1 MSNSVLIALAK
12 SVKDLRDAFASLSK
26 QPGPQGDP
34 GRDGIDGKN
43 GVDGQRGIDGKNG
56 VDGRDGID
64 GKDGRP
70 GKDGAAGRPGRDG
83 KDGKDGEPGQIGPM
97 PKHEWRGTEL
107 RFQSAPKKWGKW
119 VDLRGPA
126 GAPGA
131 VVVQGG
137 EGGTPLDPKDIDL
150 VSGVQTGDEMLMV
163 RDGKFVRVKIAL
175 SGVPLNA
182 VTVDGQYVTVN
193 GEYVVVSE

>member
-1 MSNSVLIALAK
+1 MSNAVLVALAK
-12 SVKDLRDAFASLSK
+12 SVKDLRDAFAQLSK
-26 QPGPQGDP
+26 QPGPP
-34 GRDGIDGKN
+34 GK
-43 GVDGQRGIDGKNG
+43 
-56 VDGRDGID
+56 DGRDGVNGRDGVDGKDGVGIAGRD
-64 GKDGRP
+64 GVDGKDGLHGKDGRP
-70 GKDGAAGRPGRDG
+70 GAPGKNGRDG
-83 KDGKDGEPGQIGPM
+83 KDGKDGEPGPIGPM

-126 GAPGA
+126 GASGA

-137 EGGTPLDPKDIDL
+137 DGGTPLDPKDIEL

-163 RDGKFVRVKIAL
+163 RAGKFVRVKIAL

-182 VTVDGQYVTVN
+182 ITVDGQHVTVN